1 MKKDIKPKNILYKR
15 KGITLIALVI
25 TIIVLLILAG
35 ITISALSGDN
45 GILTNATRAALATEL
60 SNYKEELELYKV
72 NKTAE
77 NINFIPETLLA
88 GKTDL
93 NYNTKQEGE
102 TGNIKTIITDIS
114 NEYFEKLEIIKGE
127 LLINT
132 QDKTEIKVAQ
142 SLGIEVNPYDIRDGT
157 LWSSNGNL
165 ALMDEN
171 TGSLTIPDSVT
182 AIGEGAFSEL
192 EGLKTIIIPPTVK
205 RIEQN
210 AFKNNTTL
218 ENVVIQE
225 RDGEG
230 LEYIGTSAFYG
241 CSNLKTINLP
251 DTITYIG
258 SACFKYDTLLDNII
272 LPKNLKTLYNQV
284 FQDCNNLKNLQL
296 SDELEFL
303 GQECLLNTS
312 ITSIKLPSKL
322 KTIESGSLRISTLQ
336 NIDTSEN
343 QYFEYK
349 NGILYSK
356 DLKNLILAVPSI
368 NNVNIENTVENIFGY
383 AFYYCNKIANINIPE
398 NVKKIEESVFPNNSN
413 FKSITVNEKNNNFKV
428 DSRNNLY
435 SKDGTIL
442 YRLFDTGN
450 VVIEDGVQNIKRGA
464 FLNNSS
470 ITTLTLPDSFQGDNT
485 YGWAIFPNLKYL
497 YLPKNV
503 KTLNKVTYFNVQEL
517 EVDSE
522 NQYLKSINNEY
533 ILSKDGKELYW
544 VKSSLTEIDIPK
556 TVENIKAQSF
566 MYSKAEKIVFT
577 DNVQY
582 IEDSILQN
590 ADTKCIEIQ
599 SQIKQISI
607 SAFRNAN
614 KLSEVI
620 INKKKDTISGSPW
633 ENPFGDRAI
642 IWNN

>member
-1 MKKDIKPKNILYKR
+1 MTKNIKPKNILYKR

-45 GILTNATRAALATEL
+45 GILTNATRAALSTEL
-60 SNYKEELELYKV
+60 SKYQEELELYKV

-102 TGNIKTIITDIS
+102 TGNIKTIIADIS
-114 NEYFEKLEIIKGE
+114 DEYFEKLEVIKGE

-205 RIEQN
+205 RIERN

-258 SACFKYDTLLDNII
+258 YTCFLNDKMLNNII
-272 LPKNLKTLYNQV
+272 LPDNLKIIYDQTFEGCTNLKDIKLPKNLETLSTECLSGTSLEKLKFPANLKT
-284 FQDCNNLKNLQL
+284 
-296 SDELEFL
+296 
-303 GQECLLNTS
+303 
-312 ITSIKLPSKL
+312 
-322 KTIESGSLRISTLQ
+322 ISTGALLINTLQ
-336 NIDTSEN
+336 EIDTSEN
-343 QYFEYK
+343 NFFEFK
-349 NGILYSK
+349 NGVLYTK
-356 DLKNLILAVPSI
+356 DLETLVLALPNITNVDIKMQVDEQIRKMKKLNVDIISLYDESYPQQLKNIYDPPISIFVKGNVENLKEKLVAIIGCRQATEYGLKAAKYFGYQLAKNEVNIVSGLARGVDSYSHVGNICAKKEESYKHVDKLSTVGKPIAVIGCGLDIIYPKENKELEKEILNVGGTIITEYPLGTEPDKFNFPARNRIISGLSNGVLVIEAKKKSGTLITVDFALEQGRDVFVVPGNINSI
-368 NNVNIENTVENIFGY
+368 N
-383 AFYYCNKIANINIPE
+383 
-398 NVKKIEESVFPNNSN
+398 SV
-413 FKSITVNEKNNNFKV
+413 
-428 DSRNNLY
+428 
-435 SKDGTIL
+435 GTNDL
-442 YRLFDTGN
+442 
-450 VVIEDGVQNIKRGA
+450 
-464 FLNNSS
+464 
-470 ITTLTLPDSFQGDNT
+470 
-485 YGWAIFPNLKYL
+485 
-497 YLPKNV
+497 
-503 KTLNKVTYFNVQEL
+503 
-517 EVDSE
+517 
-522 NQYLKSINNEY
+522 
-533 ILSKDGKELYW
+533 
-544 VKSSLTEIDIPK
+544 
-556 TVENIKAQSF
+556 
-566 MYSKAEKIVFT
+566 
-577 DNVQY
+577 
-582 IEDSILQN
+582 
-590 ADTKCIEIQ
+590 
-599 SQIKQISI
+599 IKQGAKVVTCYEDILEEIES
-607 SAFRNAN
+607 
-614 KLSEVI
+614 
-620 INKKKDTISGSPW
+620 
-633 ENPFGDRAI
+633 
-642 IWNN
+642 